1 MKFVTTYTKYNS
13 DTGQFVPYVKIIEA
27 ISWEDAEYQISL
39 DPCLEMVGLLVEE
52 IDEETGDK
60 TNYENLN

>member
-13 DTGQFVPYVKIIEA
+13 DTGAFVPYIKIIEA
-27 ISWEDAEYQISL
+27 VSWTDAEQQISQ

-60 TNYENLN
+60 INHENLN